1 MNPFAEKKDIRQFY
15 RKITLLFLLLFLFY
29 TTSLL
34 TEKFYAPEN
43 VVKRAKN
50 KIELTVNQAIATA
63 NKVSDLVKQKKE
75 INWTILAK
83 QFKKS
88 KDIIVIA
95 QKGKIV
101 FWNNNIFPEH
111 LLQVTK
117 INTPVFHF
125 EKNKPYLLYQK
136 KQNKFTI
143 SVFIFL
149 NQKNLPPGSR
159 IIKGLHFNKNNIP
172 LKNWNIT
179 ITTDETQK
187 PKAIPLWFFILYLI
201 IIYTGLEL
209 VFTFYQ
215 IQKPQRISK
224 GTKPFLFIVVL
235 IFLRLIVAWA
245 GFPEIFRFE
254 FASNP
259 LTKIPGFHTA
269 ADILINTIWFIV
281 FFQFLRNTETENQK
295 KWTKTKWLKTIQ
307 TDILVFIIPVLF
319 YSIAESLIQNRS
331 GILAQ
336 ENMFFTPSG
345 IMNILI
351 LTGVNIFIYLWVDFF
366 VSIFKKNDVK
376 CGHAVLF
383 LTIVAVILFA
393 IVPNGNKQEIM
404 VAWFTTATLIVTI
417 YKADRKERPYTHSLL
432 TIFILSLTIAVIINK
447 NEKLNKNARQIYTA
461 NRLTQKRD
469 PFLEYIIK
477 NKAAKI
483 LNDPIIQQII
493 SGQQE
498 KKEDVIR
505 KILTK
510 KFFGKSLQAYTTQ
523 VTLCEPG
530 QQLEIQPENQL
541 VECESFFKRLK
552 GPIID
557 STAHFELSFIPNTGE
572 SIYYLAQFKY
582 NENGIPF
589 NLYVEFFTNIIPKGL
604 GYPQLL
610 QNKKEDKIN
619 LSGYSFAFYKH
630 GKLEY
635 KFGDYLYP
643 VDRTKY
649 KNMPNRKFYN
659 RNGFTHYKIPAGN
672 KEFLIVSR
680 PQTKLSGKLLPFSLS
695 FILLGIILV
704 IYIIITYGKQIR
716 ETYRYSFSTRLQIS
730 MFSAMIMVYAIL
742 TMIIISY
749 FNTNS
754 KQTISNMLKEKINS
768 VGIDLK
774 QNLYAYPNHQAE
786 LQAYLQKLSMIF
798 FTDIHLY
805 SPSGLLITSSRP
817 EIFSAGLQS
826 QLMNPEAFFKI
837 EKEHKLFYLGK
848 EKIKNTTFYSA
859 YAPLILENGK
869 EAGIIN
875 LPYFARQSELQY
887 TYFQMLTNLFN
898 LFVFSGLIGMLIMI
912 YLSKLLTKPL
922 EVLQQ
927 KMKNVSIEKQ
937 NEKIE
942 WPRQDEIGKLI
953 DAYNNMVDK
962 LEESARL
969 LKDSEREKAW
979 REMAQQIAHEIR
991 NPLTPMKL
999 NVQYLRKL
1007 YEADDPAFK
1016 EKTAAISQS
1025 IIDQIETLNEV
1036 VDMFYDFAKTQK
1048 PKKEKTNFIQTIE
1061 SIVNLFKKSYH
1072 VKINLTA
1079 NVKNIEVPVSQRDLV
1094 RIFNNLFKNAIQ
1106 SMEKS
1111 PEKRIEIQVTKLPEN
1126 VTVQIKDTGKG
1137 MDEEEQKRIFI
1148 PYFTTKTKGN
1158 GLGLAIVKN
1167 LILEAGGTIRVIS
1180 KKGEGTTFILQFP
1193 SK

>member
-1 MNPFAEKKDIRQFY
+1 MPIYTKEKKKKQFY
-15 RKITLLFLLLFLFY
+15 RRITLLFLLLFLFF

-50 KIELTVNQAIATA
+50 KIELTVNQAIITA
-63 NKVSDLVKQKKE
+63 NKVSGFVKQKKE
-75 INWTILAK
+75 INWTILEK

-88 KDIIVIA
+88 KDIIVIT

-111 LLQVTK
+111 LLQMTK

-125 EKNKPYLLYQK
+125 EKNKLYLLYQK

-143 SVFIFL
+143 SVFISL

-179 ITTDETQK
+179 ITTDKTQK

-201 IIYTGLEL
+201 IIYTGLES
-209 VFTFYQ
+209 VFVFYQ

-224 GTKPFLFIVVL
+224 RTKQFLFILVL

-245 GFPEIFRFE
+245 GFPEIFRLE

-269 ADILINTIWFIV
+269 ADILINAIWFIV
-281 FFQFLRNTETENQK
+281 FLQFLRNTENEDQK
-295 KWTKTKWLKTIQ
+295 KWQKNKWLK
-307 TDILVFIIPVLF
+307 ILGIEIIVLSIPILF
-319 YSIAESLIQNRS
+319 YSVTESLIQNRS
-331 GILAQ
+331 GILFH
-336 ENMFFTPSG
+336 ENIYFTQ
-345 IMNILI
+345 
-351 LTGVNIFIYLWVDFF
+351 TGFVNIFILIVVNVLIYLWIDFF
-366 VSIFKKNDVK
+366 VSIYKKNKLKDSY
-376 CGHAVLF
+376 VLALLLVIAAIFF
-383 LTIVAVILFA
+383 LIF
-393 IVPNGNKQEIM
+393 PFNKQEIIA
-404 VAWFTTATLIVTI
+404 AWFITTSLTITI
-417 YKADRKERPYTHSLL
+417 YKIDRKEKPYIHSLL
-432 TIFILSLTIAVIINK
+432 TIFILSLVIAFVLNQ
-447 NEKLNKNARQIYTA
+447 NEKANKNARQIYTA
-461 NRLTQKRD
+461 NLLTQKRD
-469 PFLEYIIK
+469 PFLEYMVK

-483 LNDPIIQQII
+483 LNDQT
-493 SGQQE
+493 
-498 KKEDVIR
+498 IR
-505 KILTK
+505 KVIYGKSGNKESAIKKILSQK
-510 KFFGKSLQAYTTQ
+510 YFGKTLKAYTTQ

-530 QQLEIQPENQL
+530 QQLEIQPENRL
-541 VECESFFKRLK
+541 IECERFFKRLK
-552 GPIID
+552 GPVID
-557 STAHFELSFIPNTGE
+557 STTHFELSFIPNTGE

-582 NENGIPF
+582 NEKNTPF
-589 NLYVEFFTNIIPKGL
+589 NLYVEFFTNIIPKGI
-604 GYPQLL
+604 GYPELL

-619 LSGYSFAFYKH
+619 LSGYSFAFYRQ

-635 KFGDYLYP
+635 KFGDFLYP
-643 VDRTKY
+643 IDMAKY
-649 KNMPNRKFYN
+649 KTEPERTFINLD
-659 RNGFTHYKIPAGN
+659 GFTHYKIPVGKN
-672 KEFLIVSR
+672 EILIVSR
-680 PQTKLSGKLLPFSLS
+680 PQTKLSDRLLPFSLS
-695 FILLGIILV
+695 FILLAIILV
-704 IYIIITYGKQIR
+704 TYIVITYGKQIR
-716 ETYRYSFSTRLQIS
+716 KTYRYSFSTRLQIT
-730 MFSAMIMVYAIL
+730 MFSAMMVVYAIL
-742 TMIIISY
+742 TMVIISY

-754 KQTISNMLKEKINS
+754 KRNISNILKEKINS
-768 VGIDLK
+768 VAIELK
-774 QNLYAYPNHQAE
+774 QNFYPYPNQPAG
-786 LQAYLQKLSMIF
+786 LQIYLQKLSMIF

-805 SPSGLLITSSRP
+805 NPSGFLITSSRP

-826 QLMNPEAFFKI
+826 KLMNPEAFFKI

-848 EKIKNTTFYSA
+848 EKIRNATFYSA

-887 TYFQMLTNLFN
+887 TYFRMLTNLIN

-927 KMKNVSIEKQ
+927 KIKNVSIEKQ

-953 DAYNNMVDK
+953 EAYNSMVDK

-999 NVQYLRKL
+999 NIQYLKKL
-1007 YEADDPAFK
+1007 YQANDPSFK
-1016 EKTAAISQS
+1016 EKTETISQS
-1025 IIDQIETLNEV
+1025 LIDQIETLNEV
-1036 VDMFYDFAKTQK
+1036 VDMFYDFSKTQK
-1048 PKKEKTNFIQTIE
+1048 PKEEKADLIQTIQ
-1061 SIVNLFKKSYH
+1061 STISLFRKSYP
-1072 VKINLTA
+1072 VKIEFNTETEKI
-1079 NVKNIEVPVSQRDLV
+1079 NVAISQRDLV
-1094 RIFNNLFKNAIQ
+1094 RILNNLFKNAIQ

-1111 PEKRIEIQVTKLPEN
+1111 TEKKIEVYVTKQTE
-1126 VTVQIKDTGKG
+1126 TAIVQIKDTGKG
-1137 MDEEEQKRIFI
+1137 MDEEERKHIFI
-1148 PYFTTKTKGN
+1148 PYFTTKSKGN

-1167 LILEAGGTIRVIS
+1167 LILKAGGSIRVTS
-1180 KKGEGTTFILQFP
+1180 EKGKGTSFTLHFP
-1193 SK
+1193 LK